1 MEPVTLTIAGVVLTV
16 SAGVAWGVRKYK
28 EVRQKNLEIAVYC
41 AALDSCYQALRQYS
55 DSYMF
60 EECDKLLI
68 RQCQD
73 YLDQKFH
80 GNYAMNFAQR
90 QTMEDKKALAVE
102 VCWGLAN
109 QMGIHL
115 DEIRIEQLDEST
127 NGRFRIEGGF
137 CVIYLQEALLIADP
151 EQLVRSMC
159 HELRHC
165 LQNQALGNDRWGF
178 SPQRIGTWL
187 YSLENYVSA
196 DAIYNYEPY
205 VRQAVEVDAN
215 NFAEAIVPRNV

>member
-28 EVRQKNLEIAVYC
+28 EVQKKNQEIAFYN
-41 AALDSCYQALRQYS
+41 AALVSCYRALRQYS

-60 EECDKLLI
+60 EECDQVLI
-68 RQCQD
+68 RKCQE
-73 YLDQKFH
+73 YLNQRFH

-90 QTMEDKKALAVE
+90 QTLEEKKALAVE

-109 QMGIHL
+109 EMGLHL
-115 DEIRIEQLDEST
+115 DEIRIEQMDEFS
-127 NGRFRIEGGF
+127 NGDFIVKGDYCMIR
-137 CVIYLQEALLIADP
+137 LKEALLIADP
-151 EQLVRSMC
+151 DQLVRTIC

-165 LQNQALGNDRWGF
+165 MQCQALTNDRWGF

-187 YSLENYVSA
+187 YCMEYYVRA
-196 DAIYNYEPY
+196 DAVYNYEPY
-205 VRQAVEVDAN
+205 LRQSIEVDAN
-215 NFAEAIVPRNV
+215 NFAEAIVPRRV